1 MYLNEEIMTIEYRME
16 AEKSNLSDPYLL
28 PNFKMVTD

>member
-16 AEKSNLSDPYLL
+16 AGNFNLSNPYML
-28 PNFKMVTD
+28 PNFKIVVN